1 MFLKYKSELYWLKE
15 VKIISKQLIMIGAI
29 FLIIK

>member
-1 MFLKYKSELYWLKE
+1 MFLKYKSELYWLKAE
-15 VKIISKQLIMIGAI
+15 KIISKQLIMIGAI